1 VISFRY
7 HLVSLI
13 SVFLAIALGII
24 IGTSAL
30 NGRVLDNLN
39 GQVDNLTKDKRELET
54 RSEVLQGQLNQGDAF
69 GEAVAPVLV
78 ADRLPGASVLIVLAA
93 ADIDPDVVD
102 QTVALAEAAG
112 ATVAGTLQLEP
123 EFSDPQVAQDL
134 QNYVTDSEGLPP
146 GIQLPNT
153 DDGAVLVAAL
163 LGSVLMRPAG
173 ATEPGDPTAAT
184 TVLSG
189 LSTLGVLSQD
199 SAEVTVADY
208 AIVLTAGAL
217 DGDEAAA
224 RNSAL
229 AALASGL
236 DAAGS
241 GSVVAGDAVAAGET
255 GLVGAIRADATLAT
269 AVSTVDNV
277 NVAAGR
283 VSAMLALAAE
293 GQGTSGKY
301 GTGEDTQPV
310 PPLDS

>member
-1 VISFRY
+1 MISFRY